1 MIHDTFE
8 PPSCDLCISWLAGKP
23 CRSVGD
29 MRWGFHQ
36 CKMSK
41 RMQQYFTFVT
51 PIGTYNYTRLVMGF
65 INATAEFQ
73 RAMNHTMGDS
83 LWKCAVAMVD
93 DLIVASPDPETHLN
107 DMQEVFTKL
116 AARGHSIKPAKMRFL
131 QEEIEYLGRVS
142 TEEGVLVT
150 QRHKSA
156 VADMPRPIDEDGQVD
171 VTRALGPSWHCCQ

>member
-83 LWKCAVAMVD
+83 LWRCAVAMVD
-93 DLIVASPDPETHLN
+93 DLIVASATRI
-107 DMQEVFTKL
+107 
-116 AARGHSIKPAKMRFL
+116 AGI
-131 QEEIEYLGRVS
+131 G
-142 TEEGVLVT
+142 GVISRQRLV
-150 QRHKSA
+150 
-156 VADMPRPIDEDGQVD
+156 I
-171 VTRALGPSWHCCQ
+171 LW